1 MKRRLVHALAVLL
14 AVVVVLMVAAAS
26 VLAAF
31 NRYGDVSFLIA
42 VASGAVVGGL
52 IARRRRRSPIGW
64 FILGNALSFAT
75 GEFSRQYAI
84 YGLTTQPGAL
94 PWARALASPPY
105 WVWFP
110 GVLCLFALLPLYFPN
125 GRLLSPR
132 WRPVMWV
139 TVGLIS
145 VMTTLAAMRPSN
157 DETLGIPNPLGVPAL
172 APVFETI
179 PFLWPLLWLSLG
191 VLAATSL
198 VLRFRQA
205 RGEERQQI
213 KWVVYAIVLLVVST
227 IAQQVLLIRIMPL
240 AGPILLMLT
249 LQAVWVAVAVA
260 VFKYRL
266 YDIDVLINRT
276 LVYGALTATLAL
288 IYVGSVV
295 GLQYV
300 VQVFSGESRSQLA
313 TVGSTLAIV
322 VLFQPLRRSIQT
334 VIDRRFYR
342 RRYNTQRTLDV
353 WSAKMRGETNLDMLS
368 TDLVQTVEETL
379 QPSYVHLW
387 LCEPTHAHKGQ
398 VR

>member
-1 MKRRLVHALAVLL
+1 
-14 AVVVVLMVAAAS
+14 
-26 VLAAF
+26 
-31 NRYGDVSFLIA
+31 
-42 VASGAVVGGL
+42 
-52 IARRRRRSPIGW
+52 
-64 FILGNALSFAT
+64 
-75 GEFSRQYAI
+75 
-84 YGLTTQPGAL
+84 
-94 PWARALASPPY
+94 
-105 WVWFP
+105 
-110 GVLCLFALLPLYFPN
+110 
-125 GRLLSPR
+125 
-132 WRPVMWV
+132 
-139 TVGLIS
+139 
-145 VMTTLAAMRPSN
+145 
-157 DETLGIPNPLGVPAL
+157 
-172 APVFETI
+172 
-179 PFLWPLLWLSLG
+179 
-191 VLAATSL
+191 
-198 VLRFRQA
+198 
-205 RGEERQQI
+205 
-213 KWVVYAIVLLVVST
+213 
-227 IAQQVLLIRIMPL
+227 
-240 AGPILLMLT
+240 MLT